1 MSGKTDLDRRPNQR
15 VVNSIVYRKP
25 RFLKVL
31 HAIREEM
38 SREVD
43 YDVDLFAEKIRAV
56 EPPLNVSPRAIR
68 ARKNGQGRA
77 DATGSTAVK
86 SEQADKGR
94 RRAAK

>member
-1 MSGKTDLDRRPNQR
+1 M
-15 VVNSIVYRKP
+15 YRKP

-56 EPPLNVSPRAIR
+56 EQPANGSRRTVR
-68 ARKNGQGRA
+68 ARKNGQARL
-77 DATGSTAVK
+77 DAAEPIALK
-86 SEQADKGR
+86 PEQADKSR

>member
-1 MSGKTDLDRRPNQR
+1 MM
-15 VVNSIVYRKP
+15 YRKP

-56 EPPLNVSPRAIR
+56 EQPSNGSRRTVR
-68 ARKNGQGRA
+68 ARKSVQA
-77 DATGSTAVK
+77 A
-86 SEQADKGR
+86 SEAAEPISLKPEQVEKTR